1 MTMQAHYFI
10 YGEERIP
17 YRVFTKPSLTD
28 KVTIHV
34 HPDGSVQVDAP
45 PSKPLETVQ
54 QAVYKRARWI
64 YNRLREIGRLN
75 EPVLPRR
82 YVSGESHFY
91 LGRRHQLK
99 VTVAR
104 GSESSVKL
112 LQGRFQIITPGKSAH
127 NVKKLLNAWYRQRA
141 NEVFERRINAILD
154 SNRALKNISPSI
166 RLMEMK
172 RQWGSCSPKGT
183 ILLNPHLVKAPL
195 ECIDYVITH
204 ELIHTLEH
212 NHSARFYQLLNKAIP
227 GWEPVKYKLDNMAA
241 VILTD

>member
-1 MTMQAHYFI
+1 MQAHYFI

-17 YRVFTKPSLTD
+17 YHVFSKPTLTD
-28 KVTIHV
+28 KIAIHV

-45 PSKPLETVQ
+45 PSKPLATVQ

-64 YNRLREIGRLN
+64 YNRLQETGRLN

-99 VTVAR
+99 VTAGR
-104 GSESSVKL
+104 KSESWVKL
-112 LQGRFQIITPGKSAH
+112 MQGRFQVVTPDKSAPT
-127 NVKKLLNAWYRQRA
+127 VKKLLNAWYRQHA
-141 NEVFERRINAILD
+141 GELFGRRMNAILE
-154 SNRALKNISPSI
+154 SHRFLKNIDPNI

-183 ILLNPHLVKAPL
+183 ILLNPFLVKAPL
-195 ECIDYVITH
+195 DCIDYVITH
-204 ELIHTLEH
+204 ELIHTIEH
-212 NHSARFYQLLNKAIP
+212 NHSARFYRLLNKVVP
-227 GWEPVKYKLDNMAA
+227 GWEPVKYKLDSMAA